1 MATSFP
7 KYNTEGGRLAVHE
20 PGAQPPGRRAQ
31 PCPQVCSAPAAA
43 AAEDVVSSRKHTTRL
58 VTRTPAERHSATYLA
73 SAFQDSQGH
82 RKQGQ
87 SGEPL
92 EHRGRGH
99 ETWGPE

>member
-7 KYNTEGGRLAVHE
+7 KYNTEGGRPAVHE
-20 PGAQPPGRRAQ
+20 PGAQPPGGRAQ
-31 PCPQVCSAPAAA
+31 PCPQVCGAPAAA

-82 RKQGQ
+82 RTQGQ

-92 EHRGRGH
+92 ERRGRGR